1 MSQLVNNWEAA
12 QELQRFK
19 KMYIDDLKIAMEKP
33 ENKKHKAVLEG
44 KLINFSMLH
53 SSMLK
58 LIGQHEDLVDALTEI
73 YGEWYLKI
81 SNEGNQPIELMNI
94 QAEILQV
101 LFERLHNI
109 LKPLNL
115 TVK

>member
-1 MSQLVNNWEAA
+1 MDSVVNNWEAA

-19 KMYIDDLKIAMEKP
+19 KMYIDDLQVALEKP
-33 ENKKHKAVLEG
+33 ENRKNKAILEG
-44 KLINFSMLH
+44 KLINFSRLH

-81 SNEGNQPIELMNI
+81 SNEGKQPVELMNI
-94 QAEILQV
+94 QSEIIEE
-101 LFERLHNI
+101 LFLRLHNI
-109 LKPLNL
+109 LKPLDL
-115 TVK
+115 DVK